1 MAEIVEELW
10 KFPLFEGLSLA
21 EAQAFS
27 AAVGGHFQVYERE
40 SRILNAY
47 EDRTEIGI
55 LAAGKAQVVTENW
68 LGDEVLGHYLLPGS
82 IFGCP
87 AAILGGVYNN
97 ASVDAKT
104 EVTVFLLPYQEL
116 LTRGIH
122 QGRVHGIVM
131 KNLLRLLAKK
141 NVLMTRKLELL
152 SQKSVR
158 GRLVAYLL
166 QEKEQQKRE
175 RLEVPGRV
183 QLAHYLECN
192 RSALTREVSRMEQ
205 EGLLECGEGW
215 MRLLKKF

>member
-122 QGRVHGIVM
+122 QGRV
-131 KNLLRLLAKK
+131 
-141 NVLMTRKLELL
+141 LED
-152 SQKSVR
+152 
-158 GRLVAYLL
+158 
-166 QEKEQQKRE
+166 KEQQKRE